1 MPQINYLAVVVAAVS
16 SFVLGGLWYSPLLF
30 EKVWM
35 RVNGFTAEEVS
46 KFNRG
51 KIFGI
56 SFVLTLIMALNLA
69 FFLSDGKT
77 DLAWGATAGAL
88 AGLGWVA
95 LSFGVIA
102 LFENRSWTYI
112 LVNGGYQ
119 AVAFTIMG
127 AILGAWR

>member
-1 MPQINYLAVVVAAVS
+1 MPDINYLAVIAAAVS
-16 SFVLGGLWYSPLLF
+16 SFVLGGLWYSPVLF

-35 RVNGFTAEEVS
+35 RVNGFTTEEVA
-46 KFNRG
+46 KFNRA

-69 FFLSDGKT
+69 FFLSGDKT
-77 DLAWGATAGAL
+77 DVTWGATAGAL

-102 LFENRSWTYI
+102 LFENRSWAYI